1 MDQPNDFLILLTN
14 ISQRLE
20 ALEAR
25 NEDINLPLDSSFTA
39 TRSNRRGS
47 STLHHAENYQLQE
60 RNIQYTN
67 TLQLPFFENTLN
79 QLRARSIIKFTAA
92 AHTYECTNNIKA
104 NLSKAFSYEV
114 QQMLISSSN
123 GNYNSSTI
131 GTITLDKFI
140 RISRQHMQVHTQ
152 AMFLTSMNNSSRF
165 PNSTVP
171 MPTLTLQNFSIFR
184 NMLKQYAEEFLMLLD
199 LYSFNADMIPPINNL
214 KEQGLIHQF
223 NKKIPYGFGEGV
235 YRQIGFTNSIR
246 KTYNTMNDYI
256 NDFNNK
262 IDNFYDCTTKVQ
274 PLFDAILDST
284 STPTENKPKQ
294 FNRNNNNQK
303 IMNINQDNSED
314 ELTSVSANSFS
325 NSVKSIINDED
336 INLLSP
342 PGIKKQPTDAPRPCH
357 KKALEGVCKNP
368 DCPWSHNKDVI
379 DTYRTE
385 LMNKLTKMKDT

>member
-1 MDQPNDFLILLTN
+1 MDQPDLLTLLTN

-25 NEDINLPLDSSFTA
+25 NEDIVLPLDNSFTA

-67 TLQLPFFENTLN
+67 TLQLPTFDNTLN
-79 QLRARSIIKFTAA
+79 HLKPRSIIKFTAA

-123 GNYNSSTI
+123 GTYNSSTI

-140 RISRQHMQVHTQ
+140 KISRQHMQVHTQ
-152 AMFLTSMNNSSRF
+152 AQFLTSMNNSSRF
-165 PNSTVP
+165 PNATAP
-171 MPTLTLQNFSIFR
+171 MTTLNLQNYPTFR

-199 LYSFNADMIPPINNL
+199 LFSFNTDMIPPINNL

-246 KTYNTMNDYI
+246 RTYNTMNDYI

-262 IDNFYDCTTKVQ
+262 VDNFYDCTTKVQ
-274 PLFDAILDST
+274 PLFDAILDSA
-284 STPTENKPKQ
+284 STPTENKTKQ
-294 FNRNNNNQK
+294 FNKTNNNQK
-303 IMNINQDNSED
+303 ILMLNDNSED
-314 ELTSVSANSFS
+314 ELTSLSAASIS
-325 NSVKSIINDED
+325 NSIKSTIKDEA

-342 PGIKKQPTDAPRPCH
+342 PGVKKQPIDVPRPCH
-357 KKALEGVCKNP
+357 KKAIDGICKNP
-368 DCPWSHNKDVI
+368 DCTWNHNKDIIDAYRDEVI
-379 DTYRTE
+379 
-385 LMNKLTKMKDT
+385 NKLTKMKDT